1 MQKLPYLL
9 VMGDKEMA
17 AGTVAVRARGNTDLG
32 VMTLEAFSQKLA
44 SDIASKQWFLLLF
57 WALLHG
63 VFSWFISDFLK
74 DWTIATEFRDR
85 RQREERKHRLNREI
99 MAPEVRVSGPNNE
112 AIGVLSLAEALRMA
126 GELDV
131 DLVEISPTAVPPVC
145 RLMDYG
151 KFKYQEQKKAAYKRA
166 EEIAAKER
174 LAPHKQAERLAISEE
189 ATGAIYQVTMDV
201 THPLGYGTEG
211 IYYTLKNNS
220 NRYAYLDHGVN
231 AGIIKSAKAYRT
243 GFIGYKIKEQMA
255 ESLVIG
261 TERIGRG
268 HVVYFADNPI
278 FRGFWESGKLV
289 LSNAIFMV
297 GQ

>member
-1 MQKLPYLL
+1 MAQLEVSSLNSADLSKYDVIILPSLFGSAVNDRSKQKLTDW
-9 VMGDKEMA
+9 VK
-17 AGTVAVRARGNTDLG
+17 AGGKLIAMDGALG
-32 VMTLEAFSQKLA
+32 
-44 SDIASKQWFLLLF
+44 LF
-57 WALLHG
+57 VDQEG
-63 VFSWFISDFLK
+63 YGLK
-74 DWTIATEFRDR
+74 TY
-85 RQREERKHRLNREI
+85 
-99 MAPEVRVSGPNNE
+99 S
-112 AIGVLSLAEALRMA
+112 
-126 GELDV
+126 
-131 DLVEISPTAVPPVC
+131 TA
-145 RLMDYG
+145 
-151 KFKYQEQKKAAYKRA
+151 EQKKAADKRA
-166 EEIAAKER
+166 EELATKER
-174 LAPHKQAERLAISEE
+174 LAPHKQAERLAISQE

-231 AGIIKSAKAYRT
+231 AGIIKSAKSYRT